1 MSLGVEKEIECRDGI
16 HGMLPTE
23 LQPEHVRK
31 YRAVYACTP
40 DAPIFHKEGWYY
52 SINAWREQGLP
63 PDLEEGSAAW
73 NDYFSFD
80 PQAHF
85 NVYGLGWT
93 ESEMIPAF
101 EEEVVE
107 RRDNGTE
114 VIRDRVGRKVLM
126 FHDRRSGFMPEYLD
140 HPVKDMKSWE
150 EEIKWRLDPN
160 SPERKAVMRDEK
172 SWYETRRDPNTPDQR
187 KVRTEVRMAEAV
199 EKARQGYFMVQRLVG
214 GYMYLR
220 SLIGPEDLFYM
231 FVDDP
236 ELIHSCME
244 QWFELSDAVTAEHQK
259 QVSFDEV
266 FFGEDICYKSG
277 SLISPA
283 MMEEFFMPYYKK
295 LVENMRARQLDQKRH
310 LFMQLDT
317 DGKSMP
323 VIDIYAK
330 YVGMDVM
337 SPFEVASG
345 CDVVEVGKQYP
356 DLIMHHGIDKR
367 ILAKSKEAIDAELER
382 IIPAMKSRG
391 GYFPACDHG
400 VPAEVSLENYLHY
413 RKRMVE
419 LGG

>member
-1 MSLGVEKEIECRDGI
+1 MNLDIETGIECRDGI
-16 HGMLPTE
+16 HGMLPAE
-23 LQPEHVRK
+23 LQPEHIRK
-31 YRAVYACTP
+31 YRAVYARTP
-40 DAPIFHKEGWYY
+40 DAPIFHKKGWYY
-52 SINAWREQGLP
+52 CVDAWREQGLP
-63 PDLEEGSAAW
+63 YELGDGSDAFRKQRKGLRSDLEEASNAW

-85 NVYGLGWT
+85 DVGGIGWT
-93 ESEMIPAF
+93 VSEMIPGF
-101 EEEVVE
+101 EEEVLE
-107 RRDNGTE
+107 RRNDGTE

-126 FHDRRSGFMPEYLD
+126 FHDLRTGFMPEYLD

-160 SPERKAVMRDEK
+160 TPERKA
-172 SWYETRRDPNTPDQR
+172 Q
-187 KVRTEVRMAEAV
+187 TEVRMVEAV
-199 EKARQGYFMVQRLVG
+199 AKARQGYFMVQRLIG

-220 SLIGPEDLFYM
+220 GLIGPEDLLYM
-231 FVDDP
+231 FIDDP

-259 QVSFDEV
+259 HVSFDEV

-283 MMEEFFMPYYKK
+283 MMEEFLMPYYRK
-295 LVENMRARQLDQKRH
+295 LVDNMRARQLDQKRH

-330 YVGMDVM
+330 HVGMDVL

-345 CDVVEVGKQYP
+345 CDVVEVGKRYP

-367 ILAKSKEAIDAELER
+367 ILAQSKEAIDAELER
-382 IIPAMKSRG
+382 IIPVMKSRG
-391 GYFPACDHG
+391 GYFPDCDHG
-400 VPAEVSLENYLHY
+400 VPATVSLENYLHY
-413 RKRMVE
+413 RRRMVE